1 VNDIILSTNTLPEPL
16 FALVGAEK
24 VRVSK
29 TGGVVTMTPIRGNI
43 DYIDELYGSCA
54 GDGLTVD
61 KFLEWTR
68 EDKEHEV

>member
-1 VNDIILSTNTLPEPL
+1 MNDIILNTSTLPEPL

-24 VRVSK
+24 VRVNK
-29 TGGVVTMTPIRGNI
+29 TGGVVTMTPIKGDF

-54 GDGLTVD
+54 DGGLTVD

-68 EDKEHEV
+68 EDKEHEA